1 MIGSLKV
8 VRSMR
13 ITPAKNIIY
22 SRHAIILGER
32 CNGMQFTACLSS
44 QFSTSSRYYA
54 PSSGRDVGKVEAYL
68 QDNYPRIHYY
78 YRLVTNGSKSSF
90 ADLKTYYAIRRDLYK
105 EKIALTDLNADE
117 LGAYIL
123 TREDMLKAVII
134 AAIIPWPM
142 AFPILVSLIVLFP
155 RVVLTRHFWSEDQRK
170 HYWSL
175 SIASLSKRNFPA
187 IINALK
193 AKNPDLM
200 KKIRDLSEIETP
212 SVSKSNLLPW
222 YHLTRIHGAF
232 LISSSNTLK
241 NRARALQHLDYLIE
255 QRYGQDN
262 LNELSGTELHKQ
274 LFLRKIYYSDLT
286 TEEKMREKLL
296 KWLAISKSIN
306 DESLYLH
313 LPAIFHYLDSPQE
326 NVKSNDATHEKHE
339 TIKQSKEDET
349 GNRNLSD
356 QSSGDKKEAS
366 ALS

>member
-1 MIGSLKV
+1 MIGSLKA
-8 VRSMR
+8 VRSLR
-13 ITPAKNIIY
+13 ITPAKNITF
-22 SRHAIILGER
+22 SRHAIILRER
-32 CNGMQFTACLSS
+32 CNGMQFATCLSS
-44 QFSTSSRYYA
+44 KFSTSSRYYA
-54 PSSGRDVGKVEAYL
+54 SSSGREVGKVEAYL

-105 EKIALTDLNADE
+105 EKRALTDLNADE
-117 LGAYIL
+117 LSAYIL

-175 SIASLSKRNFPA
+175 SIDSLSKHNFPA
-187 IINALK
+187 VINALK

-200 KKIRDLSEIETP
+200 KNIGNLGEIEAP
-212 SVSKSNLLPW
+212 SVSKSNLPLW
-222 YHLTRIHGAF
+222 YHLTRIHGEF

-241 NRARALQHLDYLIE
+241 SRAQALQHLDSLIA
-255 QRYGQDN
+255 QRYGQNN

-274 LFLRKIYYSDLT
+274 LFLRKIYYSDIT

-296 KWLAISKSIN
+296 KWLAISKSIK
-306 DESLYLH
+306 DESVYLH
-313 LPAIFHYLDSPQE
+313 LPAMFHYLDTPQE
-326 NVKSNDATHEKHE
+326 NVNSNNTTHEKHE
-339 TIKQSKEDET
+339 VVKPSKESET
-349 GNRNLSD
+349 GKGHHSD
-356 QSSGDKKEAS
+356 QSSGDRKEAS
-366 ALS
+366 V